1 MATALLPKVASVEAS
16 RPSGRVATQ
25 MRPYEVP
32 THCCRHVSHSR
43 ALLPRCAH
51 PLLATY
57 PHPAWL
63 PICLLPPSAYFLP
76 PAYVLAHLPSLE
88 IVNLSAYLPT

>member
-1 MATALLPKVASVEAS
+1 MAGWQHKCGPTKYLLMYSCA
-16 RPSGRVATQ
+16 
-25 MRPYEVP
+25 
-32 THCCRHVSHSR
+32 HLLLHVSHSR
-43 ALLPRCAH
+43 ALLRRCAH
-51 PLLATY
+51 PLLAPY
-57 PHPAWL
+57 PHPSWL